1 MPTDERLM
9 VEHFLKP
16 LREGVEPPE
25 TRFDE
30 ARSLNVLPDGRALVD
45 IGLDGGTVTST
56 KAVAERDDADR
67 DPGPTTVTMVQA
79 EGFDHC
85 AGAELPSIGT
95 ITFTEANTESSDIDE
110 GDEIVAIGWP
120 GNGTGTGSKLLGTIT
135 NTAIDAESS
144 DVD

>member
-1 MPTDERLM
+1 
-9 VEHFLKP
+9 
-16 LREGVEPPE
+16 LREGVKSPE

-30 ARSLNVLPDGRALVD
+30 TRGLNVLPDGRALVD
-45 IGLDGGTVTST
+45 IGLDGGTVTGT

-79 EGFDHC
+79 EGFDHS
-85 AGAELPSIGT
+85 AGAELPSVGT
-95 ITFTEANTESSDIDE
+95 VTFTEASTESSDIDE
-110 GDEIVAIGWP
+110 GDEIAAAAGRL
-120 GNGTGTGSKLLGTIT
+120 GSGAGAGSKLLGTIT

>member
-1 MPTDERLM
+1 M

-16 LREGVEPPE
+16 LHEGVESPE

-30 ARSLNVLPDGRALVD
+30 TRSLNVLPDGRALVD

-79 EGFDHC
+79 EGFDHS
-85 AGAELPSIGT
+85 AGAELQSAGT
-95 ITFTEANTESSDIDE
+95 VTFTEANTESSDIDE
-110 GDEIVAIGWP
+110 GDEIVAAARWP
-120 GNGTGTGSKLLGTIT
+120 GIGIGSASKLLATIT